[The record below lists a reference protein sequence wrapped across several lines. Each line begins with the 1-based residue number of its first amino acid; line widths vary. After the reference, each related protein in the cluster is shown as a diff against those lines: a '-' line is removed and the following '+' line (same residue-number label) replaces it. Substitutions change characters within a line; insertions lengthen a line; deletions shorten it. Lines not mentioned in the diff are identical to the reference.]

1 QNELL
6 DIMYNKCDKSN
17 TASGGEALASSI
29 MQYLQTLT
37 AQSGG
42 EDKLASLRQLLD
54 PDLQDPLVSRE
65 TFQYVMRTW
74 IALCREDRIYSDVI
88 SLSQSDYSEVSVNG
102 KIKENTYIDWI
113 CLFISQCSSRRGPLF
128 FLFSGKKDLSDVVS
142 DLKQARHHLSE
153 QNSSLLRMLAQCED
167 ENLQL
172 SLEITE
178 LQTKLLSSQRSAV
191 KAQSVT
197 EELEETRQRLK
208 EVQETASHTQTSFTQ
223 LTNET
228 DRLRFHIRVLE
239 DKNERLSF
247 ERACAEERVNKL
259 TRANT
264 ELQAEHVET
273 LALVMLKH
281 KEITRKNIL
290 LDKMKNFHAEN
301 YKMIEG
307 LLSEL
312 RRLQEHSHQQL

>member
-1 QNELL
+1 MLQDNKETNEFSQNELL

-74 IALCREDRIYSDVI
+74 IALCRED
-88 SLSQSDYSEVSVNG
+88 
-102 KIKENTYIDWI
+102 
-113 CLFISQCSSRRGPLF
+113 
-128 FLFSGKKDLSDVVS
+128 SGKKDLSDVVS

-178 LQTKLLSSQRSAV
+178 LQTKLLRY
-191 KAQSVT
+191 
-197 EELEETRQRLK
+197 E
-208 EVQETASHTQTSFTQ
+208 
-223 LTNET
+223 
-228 DRLRFHIRVLE
+228 
-239 DKNERLSF
+239 
-247 ERACAEERVNKL
+247 
-259 TRANT
+259 
-264 ELQAEHVET
+264 
-273 LALVMLKH
+273 
-281 KEITRKNIL
+281 
-290 LDKMKNFHAEN
+290 
-301 YKMIEG
+301 
-307 LLSEL
+307 
-312 RRLQEHSHQQL
+312 